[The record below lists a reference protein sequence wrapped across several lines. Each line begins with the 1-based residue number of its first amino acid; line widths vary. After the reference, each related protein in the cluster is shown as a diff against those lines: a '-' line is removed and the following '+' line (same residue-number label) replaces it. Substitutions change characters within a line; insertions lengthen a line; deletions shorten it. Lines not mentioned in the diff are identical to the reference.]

1 MKVKKQLLTDC
12 WETLSEQKGFDPD
25 KAQLVLAFGD
35 SAKIVLPEQL
45 EYLRQS
51 YPNAAIAFA
60 STSGEIASNNVYDH
74 SIVSLAIWFEKSTV
88 KTIETDVR
96 EHNSSFEAG
105 KFLRDAFPDKDLK
118 SIFVLSDGTLVNGSE
133 LVKGLNHSEANEVL
147 ITGGLAGDADRFQQT
162 FAGLNTIPQPG
173 KIVAIGFYGEAL
185 QIGSGSLGG
194 WDEFGPERVIT
205 GSDKNILHAIDHKNA
220 LELYKEYLGPFK
232 NELPGSALLFPLSI
246 SGENQEQKLVRTIL
260 SIDEASG
267 TMTFAG
273 NMPVGSK
280 VRLMKANFDK
290 IIDAS
295 ANVAKQILDKQ
306 DAPEVAILISC
317 VGRKLILRD
326 RAYEE
331 IVAARQIMGEQV
343 IISGFYSYGEI
354 SPATDLTLA
363 CELHNQTMTITTFRE
378 I

>member
-12 WETLSEQKGFDPD
+12 WETLSEQKGFDPH

-74 SIVSLAIWFEKSTV
+74 SIVSLAFWFEKSSV
-88 KTIETDVR
+88 KTVATDVR
-96 EHNSSFEAG
+96 EHKSSFEAG

-133 LVKGLNHSEANEVL
+133 LVKGLNHSEASEVL

-162 FAGLNTIPQPG
+162 FAGLNAIPQPG

-185 QIGSGSLGG
+185 QVGSGSLGG
-194 WDEFGPERVIT
+194 WDEFGPEREIT
-205 GSDKNILHAIDHKNA
+205 GSDKNILHSIDHKNA

-295 ANVAKQILDKQ
+295 ATVAKQILDKQ

-331 IVAARQIMGEQV
+331 IVAARQVMGEHV

-354 SPATDLTLA
+354 SPATDITLA

-378 I
+378 V

>member
-1 MKVKKQLLTDC
+1 MKVKKQLFTTQ
-12 WETLSEQKGFDPD
+12 WETLSEQSGFNAQ

-35 SAKIVLPEQL
+35 AAKIVLPEQL
-45 EYLRQS
+45 EYLRLS

-60 STSGEIASNNVYDH
+60 STSGEIAYNNVYDH
-74 SIVSLAIWFEKSTV
+74 SIVTVAIWFEKSSITAV
-88 KTIETDVR
+88 ATDVR
-96 EHNSSFEAG
+96 DHESSFEAG
-105 KFLRDAFPDKDLK
+105 VFLRKAFSDKGLR

-133 LVKGLNHSEANEVL
+133 LVQGLNHPDSREVL

-162 FAGLNTIPQPG
+162 FTGLNAIPEAG
-173 KIVAIGFYGEAL
+173 KIIAVGFYGDSLE
-185 QIGSGSLGG
+185 IGSGSLGG
-194 WDEFGPERVIT
+194 WDEFGPERIIT
-205 GSDKNILHAIDHKNA
+205 GSEKNVLHSIDHKNA

-260 SIDEASG
+260 SIDETSG

-295 ANVAKQILDKQ
+295 ANVAKQILNKQ
-306 DAPEVAILISC
+306 NNPQLAILISC

-331 IVAARQIMGEQV
+331 IVAAKQILGEDV

-354 SPATDLTLA
+354 SPATDIAMA

>member
-1 MKVKKQLLTDC
+1 MKVKKQLLTDQ
-12 WETLSEQKGFDPD
+12 WETLSEQVGFDAQ

-35 SAKIVLPEQL
+35 AARIILPEQL
-45 EYLRQS
+45 DYLRQS

-60 STSGEIASNNVYDH
+60 STSGEIAYNNVYDH
-74 SIVSLAIWFEKSTV
+74 SIVTVAIWFEKSSIIAV
-88 KTIETDVR
+88 ATDVR
-96 EHNSSFEAG
+96 DHKSSFEAG
-105 KFLRDAFPDKDLK
+105 VFLRNAFADKDLK

-133 LVKGLNHSEANEVL
+133 LVQGLNHPDSREVL

-162 FAGLNTIPQPG
+162 FTGLNAIPEAG
-173 KIVAIGFYGEAL
+173 KIIAIGFYGDSLE
-185 QIGSGSLGG
+185 IGSGSLGG
-194 WDEFGPERVIT
+194 WDEFGPERIIT
-205 GSDKNILHAIDHKNA
+205 GSEKNVLHSIDHKNA

-232 NELPGSALLFPLSI
+232 NELPGSALFFPLSI
-246 SGENQEQKLVRTIL
+246 SGENQDKKLVRTIL
-260 SIDEASG
+260 SIDETSG

-295 ANVAKQILDKQ
+295 ASVAKQILHKQ
-306 DAPEVAILISC
+306 KEPQLAILISC

-331 IVAARQIMGEQV
+331 IVAAKQVLGEDV

-354 SPATDLTLA
+354 SPATDIAMA

>member
-88 KTIETDVR
+88 KTVETDVR
-96 EHNSSFEAG
+96 QHKSSYEAG
-105 KFLRDAFPDKDLK
+105 VFLRNAFPDKDLK
-118 SIFVLSDGTLVNGSE
+118 NIFVLSDGTLVNGSE
-133 LVKGLNHSEANEVL
+133 LVKGLNHSEASEVL

-162 FAGLNTIPQPG
+162 FAGLNAIPQPG

-185 QIGSGSLGG
+185 QVGSGSLGG
-194 WDEFGPERVIT
+194 WDEFGPEREIT
-205 GSDKNILHAIDHKNA
+205 ASDKNILHAIDHKNA

-246 SGENQEQKLVRTIL
+246 SGENQDQKLVRTIL

-295 ANVAKQILDKQ
+295 ASVAKQILDKQ
-306 DAPEVAILISC
+306 NAPEVAILISC

-331 IVAARQIMGEQV
+331 IVAARQVMGEQV

>member
-1 MKVKKQLLTDC
+1 MKLRKQLFTDH
-12 WETLSEQKGFDPD
+12 WETLTEQAGFDSQ

-35 SAKIVLPEQL
+35 TAKIVLPEQL
-45 EYLRQS
+45 AYLRES

-74 SIVSLAIWFEKSTV
+74 SIVALAIWLEKSNVVTV
-88 KTIETDVR
+88 ETDVR
-96 EHNSSFEAG
+96 EHESSFEAG
-105 KFLRDAFPDKDLK
+105 IFLRNAFPEKNLK
-118 SIFVLSDGTLVNGSE
+118 NIFVLSDGTLVNGSE
-133 LVKGLNHSEANEVL
+133 LVQGLNHPGANEVL
-147 ITGGLAGDADRFQQT
+147 ITGGLAGDADRFEQT
-162 FAGLNTIPQPG
+162 FTGLNAIPQAG
-173 KIVAIGFYGEAL
+173 KIVAIGFYGDAL
-185 QIGSGSLGG
+185 EVSSGSLGG
-194 WDEFGPERVIT
+194 WDEFGPERIIT
-205 GSDKNILHAIDHKNA
+205 GSDKNVLHSIDHKNA

-260 SIDEASG
+260 SIDEVLG

-295 ANVAKQILDKQ
+295 ASVAKRILDKKSS
-306 DAPEVAILISC
+306 PELAILISC

-331 IVAARQIMGEQV
+331 IVAAKHILGENV
-343 IISGFYSYGEI
+343 LITGFYSYGEI
-354 SPATDLTLA
+354 SPATDITLA

-378 I
+378 V

>member
-1 MKVKKQLLTDC
+1 MKICKQLYTNT
-12 WETLSEQKGFDPD
+12 WKTLSEHPGFD
-25 KAQLVLAFGD
+25 ANQVQLVLAFGD
-35 SAKIVLPEQL
+35 PALIVDPVHLA
-45 EYLRQS
+45 YLQQT
-51 YPNAAIAFA
+51 YPNASIAFA
-60 STSGEIASNNVYDH
+60 STSGEIAGNNVYDQ
-74 SIVSLAIWFEKSTV
+74 SIVVLAIWLEKSEV
-88 KTIETDVR
+88 KTVETDVR
-96 EHNSSFEAG
+96 DHASSYEAG
-105 KFLRDAFPDKDLK
+105 LFLRKSFTSSNLK

-133 LVKGLNHSEANEVL
+133 LVKGLSSDTNNQVL

-162 FAGLNTIPQPG
+162 QTGLNAIPQPG
-173 KIVAIGFYGEAL
+173 KIIAIGFYGSAL

-194 WDEFGPERVIT
+194 WDEFGPERIIT
-205 GSDKNILHAIDHKNA
+205 GSDKNVLHSIDNKNA

-246 SGENQEQKLVRTIL
+246 SGENQNHKLVRTIL

-290 IIDAS
+290 LIDAS
-295 ANVAKQILDKQ
+295 ANVAQRVLQNHAEPDL
-306 DAPEVAILISC
+306 AILISC

-331 IVAARQIMGEQV
+331 IAAAKQV
-343 IISGFYSYGEI
+343 LGKNAIIGGFYSYGEI
-354 SPATDLTLA
+354 SPTIDTSNA

-378 I
+378 S

>member
-12 WETLSEQKGFDPD
+12 WETLTEQKGFDPY

-162 FAGLNTIPQPG
+162 FAGLNAIPQPG

-246 SGENQEQKLVRTIL
+246 SGENQDQKLVRTIL

-331 IVAARQIMGEQV
+331 IVAARQIMGEDV

>member
-88 KTIETDVR
+88 KTVETDVR
-96 EHNSSFEAG
+96 QHKSSYEAG
-105 KFLRDAFPDKDLK
+105 VFLRNAFPDKDLK
-118 SIFVLSDGTLVNGSE
+118 NIFVLSDGTLVNGSE
-133 LVKGLNHSEANEVL
+133 LVKGLNHSEASEVL

-162 FAGLNTIPQPG
+162 FAGLNAIPQPG

-185 QIGSGSLGG
+185 QVGSGSLGG
-194 WDEFGPERVIT
+194 WDEFGPEREIT
-205 GSDKNILHAIDHKNA
+205 ASDKNILHAIDHKNA

-232 NELPGSALLFPLSI
+232 NELPSSALLFPLSI
-246 SGENQEQKLVRTIL
+246 SGENQDQKLVRTIL

-295 ANVAKQILDKQ
+295 ASVAKQILDKQ
-306 DAPEVAILISC
+306 NAPEVAILISC

-331 IVAARQIMGEQV
+331 IVAARQVMGEQV

>member
-88 KTIETDVR
+88 KTVETDVR
-96 EHNSSFEAG
+96 EHKSSFEAG

-185 QIGSGSLGG
+185 QVGSGSLGG
-194 WDEFGPERVIT
+194 WDEFGPEREIT
-205 GSDKNILHAIDHKNA
+205 ASDKNILHAIDHKNA

-246 SGENQEQKLVRTIL
+246 SGENQDQKLVRTIL

-331 IVAARQIMGEQV
+331 IVAARQIMGEDV